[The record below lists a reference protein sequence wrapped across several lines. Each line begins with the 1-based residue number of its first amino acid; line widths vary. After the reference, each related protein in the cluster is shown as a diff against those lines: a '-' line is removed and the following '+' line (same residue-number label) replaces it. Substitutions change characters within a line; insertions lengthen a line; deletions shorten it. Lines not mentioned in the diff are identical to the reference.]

1 MKALPLSILAP
12 LVLSLAGCNQGKA
25 PDQATAGGELLPRST
40 TDEMLPYD
48 TVQSMPSLAP
58 PEEVVEEGPGRPR
71 AMASG
76 SAGDDE
82 GVVVDAAPVAAAG
95 E

>member
-12 LVLSLAGCNQGKA
+12 LALSLTGCNQDKA

-48 TVQSMPSLAP
+48 TVQSMPSLAA
-58 PEEVVEEGPGRPR
+58 PEEVVDEGPGRPR

-76 SAGDDE
+76 DAGDDE
-82 GVVVDAAPVAAAG
+82 DVVVDAAPAAAAA